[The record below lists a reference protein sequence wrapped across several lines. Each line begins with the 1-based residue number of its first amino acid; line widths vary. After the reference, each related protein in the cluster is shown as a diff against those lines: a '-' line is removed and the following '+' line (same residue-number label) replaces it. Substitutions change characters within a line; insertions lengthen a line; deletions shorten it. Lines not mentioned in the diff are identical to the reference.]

1 MDIKDFQRFLLY
13 MYIVHYTMVKLK
25 KKTERKYIFST
36 VFMEE
41 KGLFLRE
48 KIKLPLYSMFIK
60 HRAYDKLK
68 YIYIANLFTKHWAYI
83 KKN

>member
-1 MDIKDFQRFLLY
+1 M
-13 MYIVHYTMVKLK
+13 K
-25 KKTERKYIFST
+25 KKTEQKYIFST

-48 KIKLPLYSMFIK
+48 KIKLLLYSMFIK

-83 KKN
+83 KKKN

>member
-1 MDIKDFQRFLLY
+1 

-25 KKTERKYIFST
+25 KKTEQKYIFSI

-48 KIKLPLYSMFIK
+48 KIKLLLYSMFIK

-68 YIYIANLFTKHWAYI
+68 YIYIANLFTKHWAY
-83 KKN
+83 KKKI

>member
-1 MDIKDFQRFLLY
+1 
-13 MYIVHYTMVKLK
+13 MVKLK
-25 KKTERKYIFST
+25 KKTEQKYIFSI

-48 KIKLPLYSMFIK
+48 KIKLLLYSMFIK

-83 KKN
+83 KKKFDMFIETIFYSLS